1 MIALATLSGCNAL
14 SLGAT
19 PLSRP
24 AVTSVARTAPARCAY
39 NPDGASKARPK
50 KQKTKQPKEKVKAP
64 AAALAVE
71 PEVTFFE
78 GPPSA
83 TEMIIPGVSI
93 LTVVGIIPF
102 AASAARQAWTRYK
115 FTNRRIEVASGF
127 QGKEV
132 VQVGRHTHRRPL
144 ALALRHARPSPAAVL
159 IAPRWLGAGDVA

>member
-1 MIALATLSGCNAL
+1 MLSGCAAL

-19 PLSRP
+19 PVSRP
-24 AVTSVARTAPARCAY
+24 AIAAAVRTVPARCAY

-132 VQVGRHTHRRPL
+132 VQVGPPR
-144 ALALRHARPSPAAVL
+144 
-159 IAPRWLGAGDVA
+159 AP